1 MQELVVVA
9 VDLVMNQVEHKQ
21 QQKLPVVLEVVEKVL
36 KVLDQMEQQ
45 VQLILAVA
53 VEAVVI
59 HLTVV
64 QVELVVQE

>member
-1 MQELVVVA
+1 MVE
-9 VDLVMNQVEHKQ
+9 LVMNQVEHKQ
-21 QQKLPVVLEVVEKVL
+21 EQKLQVVPEVVEKAL
-36 KVLDQMEQQ
+36 KEQDQMEQQ

-64 QVELVVQE
+64 QVELVVLV